1 GGTEIQAPTSG
12 IKIKKLSFRVAD
24 TSVEIR
30 LRMPVDIMT
39 VKPEKRAPA
48 RPFAELERTIHGL
61 LAGLR
66 IVISEHRDKFVHAQ
80 LASLSVQT
88 AVKPG
93 GVPFHHMR

>member
-1 GGTEIQAPTSG
+1 
-12 IKIKKLSFRVAD
+12 
-24 TSVEIR
+24 
-30 LRMPVDIMT
+30 MPVDIMT
-39 VKPEKRAPA
+39 VKPEKRASA
-48 RPFAELERTIHGL
+48 SPFAELERTIHGL
-61 LAGLR
+61 ALAGLR